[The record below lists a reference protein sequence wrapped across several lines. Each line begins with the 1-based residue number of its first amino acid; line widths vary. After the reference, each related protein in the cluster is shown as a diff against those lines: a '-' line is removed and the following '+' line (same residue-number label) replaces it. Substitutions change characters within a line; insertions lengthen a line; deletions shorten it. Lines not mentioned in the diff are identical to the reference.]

1 MRQPV
6 SLLFAYAL
14 PAFALAALYL
24 PLYTYVTPFYV
35 AERGVDLAAIGV
47 VLIAIRLADAL
58 SDPAMGWLSDR
69 TPARLGRRR
78 VWLAASVPVIV
89 VGCWQ
94 LFSPP
99 EGAGLAHAALWL
111 AVVTLGW
118 TMAQTPYAAWGAEI
132 APDYDARSRVTGW
145 RESDALQIAIDPN
158 NSQLVYAATAW
169 GVIIST
175 DGGDS
180 WQASNEGLPEYFS
193 KGIVIDHRNTDRLLL
208 ATTTGLF
215 ESTNRATNWKRISSL
230 PEVAALRLRRSE
242 QNPNSWIAG
251 TEGQGVWI
259 SNDDCKT
266 WQATAPALSNANVY
280 GVAIDP
286 YNSSHL
292 AAGGWDAGVHL
303 SSDGGKSWKLVSESF
318 PSQNVTSVIFDD
330 NVPGRLWASTFEEG
344 TFYSDDKGSS
354 WTNAQLDGAYVFDL
368 GFMPK
373 SVKLQ

>member
-1 MRQPV
+1 MKFTNLIFV
-6 SLLFAYAL
+6 
-14 PAFALAALYL
+14 L
-24 PLYTYVTPFYV
+24 PLTILGFTACEEKP
-35 AERGVDLAAIGV
+35 AEETDLFIAMIMTKAQQASSIPTDSGVLMFEEESDRWK
-47 VLIAIRLADAL
+47 RLGPKIQMISSATVDP
-58 SDPAMGWLSDR
+58 SDPKTIFLACGNGIVRSKDAGESW
-69 TPARLGRRR
+69 RL
-78 VWLAASVPVIV
+78 
-89 VGCWQ
+89 
-94 LFSPP
+94 
-99 EGAGLAHAALWL
+99 
-111 AVVTLGW
+111 
-118 TMAQTPYAAWGAEI
+118 
-132 APDYDARSRVTGW
+132 VTGW

-169 GVIIST
+169 GVVISK

-193 KGIVIDHRNTDRLLL
+193 KGIVIDQKDTDRLLL

-215 ESTNRATNWKRISSL
+215 ESTNRATSWKRISSF
-230 PEVAALRLRRSE
+230 PEVAVLRLRRSE
-242 QNPNSWIAG
+242 QDPNSWIAG

-286 YNSSHL
+286 HNPSHL
-292 AAGGWDAGVHL
+292 AAGGWDVGVHL
-303 SSDGGKSWKLVSESF
+303 TGDGGKSWKRVSDSF
-318 PSQNVTSVIFDD
+318 PSQNITSVVFDE

-344 TFYSDDKGSS
+344 TFYSDDNGSS